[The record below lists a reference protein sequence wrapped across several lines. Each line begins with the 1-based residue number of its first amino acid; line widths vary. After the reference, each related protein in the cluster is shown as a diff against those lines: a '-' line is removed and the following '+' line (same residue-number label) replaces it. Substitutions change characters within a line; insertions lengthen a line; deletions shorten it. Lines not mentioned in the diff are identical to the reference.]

1 MTDRKRQRFEDE
13 LRQRLRRGDPAADGS
28 EPRPDEIARMRRAVL
43 NAADAPTRRLTWAP
57 VLVAAAVLLVAV
69 AGWILVRGLRAP
81 EPVLTQDTRAVPE
94 QPPPQVATTDA
105 PELPESP
112 EPVDERP
119 ETVAALDPPS
129 RVSDSARTVR
139 FTTAG
144 GTRIVWVLDP
154 NLDI

>member
-43 NAADAPTRRLTWAP
+43 AAAEEAPRRLVWVPA
-57 VLVAAAVLLVAV
+57 LVAAAVLLVAV
-69 AGWILVRGLRAP
+69 AGWVLVRGSRAP
-81 EPVLTQDTRAVPE
+81 EPVLVESTRTVPE
-94 QPPPQVATTDA
+94 QDPPQVATTGT

-112 EPVDERP
+112 EPVYERP